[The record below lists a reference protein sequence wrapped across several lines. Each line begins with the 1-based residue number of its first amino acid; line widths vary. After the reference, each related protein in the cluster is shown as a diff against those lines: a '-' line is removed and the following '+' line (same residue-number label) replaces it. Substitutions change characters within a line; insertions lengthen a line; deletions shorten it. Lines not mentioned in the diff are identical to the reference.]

1 MNTELITQELE
12 QARRA
17 QTAGNP
23 GRARVCARRAA
34 GWTLRAISG
43 ISGDA
48 IKQLKWLR
56 DQASAPEAV
65 RAAAA
70 RLTTKVGHDHALPF
84 PDDPIVDAQTIIAFV
99 APQ

>member
-17 QTAGNP
+17 QAAGNA
-23 GRARVCARRAA
+23 GKARVCARRAA

-43 ISGDA
+43 LTGDA

-56 DQASAPEAV
+56 DNPSAPEAV
-65 RAAAA
+65 RAAAM

-84 PDDPIVDAQTIIAFV
+84 PDDPLVDAQTIITFV
-99 APQ
+99 NSA